1 MIIHYP
7 YRMGIRSKG
16 GKYWWGLRDK
26 ERPGHADTTGHSE
39 AFRDYSE
46 VNESQRRTLSKGVMC
61 GSSPVAE
68 GEAQGEGRAGTSR
81 GLGRPS
87 DPGLHRIRSDA

>member
-7 YRMGIRSKG
+7 YRRGIRSKG

-26 ERPGHADTTGHSE
+26 ERLGHADTTGRSE
-39 AFRDYSE
+39 EFRDYSE
-46 VNESQRRTLSKGVMC
+46 VNESQRRMLSKGVMC

-68 GEAQGEGRAGTSR
+68 GEAQGEGTAGDQP
-81 GLGRPS
+81 GAGKAQRPRLA
-87 DPGLHRIRSDA
+87 PR

>member
-7 YRMGIRSKG
+7 YRRGIRSKG

-39 AFRDYSE
+39 EFRDYSE
-46 VNESQRRTLSKGVMC
+46 VNESQRRMLSKGVMC
-61 GSSPVAE
+61 GSCPVAE
-68 GEAQGEGRAGTSR
+68 GEAQGEGTAG
-81 GLGRPS
+81 
-87 DPGLHRIRSDA
+87 DQPGAGKA